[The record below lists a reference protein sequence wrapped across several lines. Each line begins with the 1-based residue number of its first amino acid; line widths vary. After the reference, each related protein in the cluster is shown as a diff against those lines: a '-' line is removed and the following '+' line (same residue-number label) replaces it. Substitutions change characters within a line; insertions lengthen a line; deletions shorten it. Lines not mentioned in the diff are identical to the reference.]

1 MVTKIQDGLVTYIGF
16 DTNENRKF
24 IVETK
29 GDWTYINYQK
39 DEFTRII
46 CGYVVKQDNG
56 RYRTHR
62 LGTFDTNFKDRN
74 IGYFDSLKDGIAYMK
89 QVYIQ
94 ELYPTHKDLGK
105 EILDSSNT
113 FVEVEEDLD
122 EIEK

>member
-1 MVTKIQDGLVTYIGF
+1 
-16 DTNENRKF
+16 
-24 IVETK
+24 
-29 GDWTYINYQK
+29 
-39 DEFTRII
+39 
-46 CGYVVKQDNG
+46 
-56 RYRTHR
+56 
-62 LGTFDTNFKDRN
+62 
-74 IGYFDSLKDGIAYMK
+74 MK

>member
-1 MVTKIQDGLVTYIGF
+1 MVFTQ
-16 DTNENRKF
+16 TNDNEVIIEGSK
-24 IVETK
+24 
-29 GDWTYINYQK
+29 DDYYLNYQK

-46 CGYVVKQDNG
+46 CGYVVKQDDG

-74 IGYFDSLKDGIAYMK
+74 VGYFDSLKDGIAYMK

>member
-16 DTNENRKF
+16 HANKNKKF

-29 GDWTYINYQK
+29 GNWTYINYQK

-46 CGYVVKQDNG
+46 CGYVVKHDDG

-74 IGYFDSLKDGIAYMK
+74 VGYFDSLKDGIAYMK